1 MREQT
6 EIPLEAPA
14 VKKIETNATAT
25 KRAKTHVAQPRTDWS
40 EIERAV
46 TPYGVHGVPLWRD
59 IAERLIA
66 LTFLILTLPIMA
78 IVGLLVWLDSPGP
91 VLFRQWRIGTGGKLF
106 RFTKFRTYYVDAK
119 ERFPELYRYQYSPT
133 EVNELH
139 FKVTNDP
146 RATRMGRWLRQSTL
160 DELPNLWH
168 VVTGE
173 MSFVGPR
180 PEIPEMFPY
189 YEGSEVRK
197 FTVRPGITGKAQ
209 ISGRG
214 LLSFRK
220 TVALDVEYLSE
231 RGLFNDIRIVFLTL
245 VKVVLRQGAF

>member
-6 EIPLEAPA
+6 KIPLEAAEIDFAQSAAAP
-14 VKKIETNATAT
+14 
-25 KRAKTHVAQPRTDWS
+25 KRAKLHAARTETDWS

-46 TPYGVHGVPLWRD
+46 APYGIVTVPLWRD

-66 LTFLILTLPIMA
+66 LSMLILASPVMA
-78 IVGLLVWLDSPGP
+78 LVALIVRLDSPGP
-91 VLFRQWRIGTGGKLF
+91 ILFRQWRIGTGGKLF
-106 RFTKFRTYYVDAK
+106 RFTKFRTYYTDAK
-119 ERFPELYRYQYSPT
+119 ERFPDLYRYQYT
-133 EVNELH
+133 KQEVESLH
-139 FKVTNDP
+139 FKLTNDP
-146 RATRMGRWLRQSTL
+146 RATRVGRWLRQSTL

-189 YEGSEVRK
+189 YVGADVRK

-220 TVALDVEYLSE
+220 TVAYDIEYLSE
-231 RGLFNDIRIVFLTL
+231 RGLWNDIRIVFMTL
-245 VKVVLRQGAF
+245 VKVFLRQGAF